1 MFSFKLL
8 KSTAIALALAGVG
21 AGAGGDDLR
30 NLKHGE
36 AFPAYKL
43 TAIDGSILDSESRS
57 GFVTVM
63 VCLAAEQKN
72 SELAAL
78 ASLQVVKDLGSDQ
91 IKVVHLT
98 SDVEHRVY
106 FEKYRQEHAITA
118 PLAFDAE
125 RSLYGKLGLIAFP
138 TTIVVNK
145 EGKLDS
151 AIFLFG
157 NDYNSSLDAHLRHAL
172 GQLDD
177 NGLTAALAAR
187 PKEGTPKSAA
197 AAHRSLAKMMR
208 ERGDLAGAIGELNTA
223 LKIEPANAEIM
234 LDLAEFSIS
243 SGDVDRAEDLLKN
256 AQLDTP
262 RWKQLKGMSLFR
274 QGKLDEAQS
283 LLEEALKLKSNPDL
297 TRYYLGR
304 VLEQKGEKDRALEL
318 YREALKHM
326 LHEDEAE
333 KK

>member
-1 MFSFKLL
+1 MFSSLLFK
-8 KSTAIALALAGVG
+8 SGVIAFAIASVSA
-21 AGAGGDDLR
+21 DDLR
-30 NLKHGE
+30 NLKYGE
-36 AFPAYKL
+36 SFPAYKL
-43 TAIDGSILDSESRS
+43 TGIDGSIVDNESKS
-57 GFVTVM
+57 GFVTVI
-63 VCLAAEQKN
+63 VCLSAEQKN

-78 ASLQVVKDLGSDQ
+78 ASIQVVKELGSDQ
-91 IKVVHLT
+91 VRVVHL
-98 SDVEHRVY
+98 SCDVEQKAY
-106 FEKYRQEHAITA
+106 FEKYRQEHVITA
-118 PLAFDAE
+118 PFAFDAE

-138 TTIVVNK
+138 TTIIVNN

-157 NDYNSSLDAHLRHAL
+157 NDYKSSLDAHVRHAL
-172 GQLDD
+172 GQFDD
-177 NGLTAALAAR
+177 KELAAALAAR

-197 AAHRSLAKMMR
+197 AAHRSFAKMMR

-234 LDLAEFSIS
+234 LDLAELSIS
-243 SGDVDRAEDLLKN
+243 SGDLDRAEELLKN
-256 AQLDTP
+256 AHQDTP
-262 RWKQLKGMSLFR
+262 RWKLLKGMSLFR
-274 QGKLDEAQS
+274 RGKLDEAQG

-326 LHEDEAE
+326 LHESEAE

>member
-1 MFSFKLL
+1 MFAFQLL
-8 KSTAIALALAGVG
+8 KSTAIALAIAGVG
-21 AGAGGDDLR
+21 VAAGGDDLR

-36 AFPAYKL
+36 PFPAYKL
-43 TAIDGSILDSESRS
+43 TAIDGSTVDNESRS
-57 GFVTVM
+57 GFVTVI
-63 VCLAAEQKN
+63 VCLSAEQKN

-78 ASLQVVKDLGSDQ
+78 ASIQVVKELGSDQ
-91 IKVVHLT
+91 VKMVHLT
-98 SDVEHRVY
+98 CDVEQKAY
-106 FEKYRQEHAITA
+106 FEKYRAEHAITA

-157 NDYNSSLDAHLRHAL
+157 NDYKSSLDAHLRHAL

-177 NGLTAALAAR
+177 KGLTAALAAR
-187 PKEGTPKSAA
+187 PKEGTSKSAA

-223 LKIEPANAEIM
+223 LKKEPANTEIM
-234 LDLAEFSIS
+234 LDLAELSIS
-243 SGDVDRAEDLLKN
+243 SGDLDRAEALLK
-256 AQLDTP
+256 DVKPESP
-262 RWKQLKGMSLFR
+262 RWKLLQGMSLFR
-274 QGKLDEAQS
+274 RGKLDEAQS
-283 LLEEALKLKSNPDL
+283 LLEEALKLKSNPDV

-304 VLEQKGEKDRALEL
+304 VLEQKGEKDKALEL